1 MRDWQCVSS
10 TMSESSL
17 TPETHHE
24 NETPLLVQSHEQQRH
39 VVLPFHFP
47 LSPRRKRMKKWEFTF
62 LSHDRFSI
70 IGILSGYEKGVARE
84 ERSKSAVYCIKIG
97 LVCLIFLNKLLD
109 YYDFLLCI
117 YFLTTSRSIDGVY
130 TKKKHNNEE
139 VEARRKSRDFFSWIN
154 FLSPSRL
161 LE

>member
-1 MRDWQCVSS
+1 MSRVQWVSLAWLQRP
-10 TMSESSL
+10 TTKTKHPCWYNHTNNNDMSCCL
-17 TPETHHE
+17 
-24 NETPLLVQSHEQQRH
+24 
-39 VVLPFHFP
+39 FIF
-47 LSPRRKRMKKWEFTF
+47 LSPLAESAWKKWEFTF

-139 VEARRKSRDFFSWIN
+139 VEARRRSRDFFSWIN
-154 FLSPSRL
+154 FLSPYRL